1 MIIQINKLNGL
12 EEIRDEYYVTD
23 TYQIININTGKVLSQ
38 TNGNQ
43 GYKYV
48 SLYDIYGRCQKPTV
62 HKIIALA
69 FINNKPYEVI
79 NHIDGNKHNN
89 LPSNLEFCSQQ
100 HNALEAIRLG
110 LTHIDRY
117 RVTVQEG
124 IFFTYMEGTLTE
136 LSNMLNIPRDSLS
149 TMYKRY
155 KGQIHPSRKYS
166 ILKIEK
172 IY

>member
-1 MIIQINKLNGL
+1 MIQINKLYSL
-12 EEIRDEYYVTD
+12 ETIRDCYYVMD
-23 TYQIININTGKVLSQ
+23 TYQIINIDTGKILKQ
-38 TNGNQ
+38 TEGNQ

-48 SLYDIYGRCQKPTV
+48 NLYDIYGNCQKPTV

-69 FINNKPYEVI
+69 FINNGPYTVI

-89 LPSNLEFCSQQ
+89 LPSNLEFCTQQ

-110 LTHIDRY
+110 LTHVDKY
-117 RVTVQEG
+117 RVTINEG
-124 IFFTYMEGTLTE
+124 IFYRFVEGTLTE
-136 LSNMLNIPRDSLS
+136 LSDLLCIPRDTLS

-155 KGQIHPSRKYS
+155 NGQIHVSHKYP

-172 IY
+172 IH